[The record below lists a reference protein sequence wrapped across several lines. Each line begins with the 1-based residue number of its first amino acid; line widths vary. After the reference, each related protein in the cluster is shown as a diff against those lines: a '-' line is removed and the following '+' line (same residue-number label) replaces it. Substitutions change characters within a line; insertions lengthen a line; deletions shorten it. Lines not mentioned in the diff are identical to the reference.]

1 MALQTCTSG
10 MEKVAKYHV
19 HKTSTLKLE
28 VVNTSTFI
36 VDFLLGE
43 EKGGFDDDDDVEKNI
58 LSQVEF
64 CRIFFFNI

>member
-1 MALQTCTSG
+1 MALHTCTSG
-10 MEKVAKYHV
+10 LEKVAKYHV

-36 VDFLLGE
+36 IDFLFGR
-43 EKGGFDDDDDVEKNI
+43 GGGDFDDDEKNI

-64 CRIFFFNI
+64 CRISFFNI